1 MSIEVEINLRIP
13 RVKVPVVD
21 EKGYPIDNTYVRFT
35 KLVQV
40 PRIPKPGESLALTT
54 SAGHMFRGTVV
65 RAEWH
70 EDRALF
76 VLDCRY
82 ASRSMPSEECAALFS
97 APDWKTKLLS

>member
-13 RVKVPVVD
+13 KVKVPVVD

-40 PRIPKPGESLALTT
+40 PAIPKPGESLALTT
-54 SAGHMFRGTVV
+54 SAGHMFQGTVV

-97 APDWKTKLLS
+97 APDWKTKLLL